1 MKKKIMGSNNC
12 PRLYIFKSNKH
23 IYAQI
28 IDDQNKYILTSSSTT
43 SKNINQMANCNIAK
57 KVGKEIGQKLKE
69 KGINQIIF
77 DRGINKYHGQVKAL
91 AEATRQEGINF

>member
-1 MKKKIMGSNNC
+1 MKKKITGSSSC

-28 IDDQNKYILTSSSTT
+28 IDDENNYILTSSSTN
-43 SKNINQMANCNIAK
+43 SKNINQIANCNIAK
-57 KVGKEIGQKLKE
+57 KVGQEIAQKLKE

-77 DRGINKYHGQVKAL
+77 DRGMNKYHGKVKAL
-91 AEATRQEGINF
+91 AEGTRQGGIHF